1 MKRNRKIILGLASL
15 SLVVPLVSCG
25 SDITSGSANTT
36 ANYGVIIAKPMIVS
50 SGDGSWSWAPV
61 DGASGYIAKIDDGK
75 EFGIGSTTITSNDSK
90 LCYYVQNTDDLT
102 EGKHTIKFAAYKNG
116 NVLSDWTD
124 AYTFYVSN
132 KVNRPQ
138 LSSNLVV
145 SASNY
150 IESVT
155 YDFGNNI
162 TKTVKVSTATR
173 TYYPSIDDLDLD
185 SALEDGKTYVVTCK
199 ITSNGVTSESS
210 NPITCTYSKSK
221 YSAVNKPTINAE
233 KDFVFDSELESPV
246 VTLKLNN
253 KEYVTE
259 LKVNSNTIS
268 YKTVLEKLVSD
279 KQLQEDDLLDKDE
292 LKISLRVSFDN
303 KHYLQSEYSDEISV
317 SLSELGYNDLEIFEN
332 LCNNLNTTFNT
343 TDKVLS
349 VGYNSEY
356 VGYTK
361 LSVKACNEKGEY
373 LSVTKKT
380 IDYKEIAT
388 IDYKDAKKLLLTLTY
403 TRNNHIESKEV
414 TVEVPQKTKSL
425 VYNVVPSSDYFTWS
439 QTGDYDYFEVDV
451 TSNGVT
457 KTYKT
462 LSNYLDYSK
471 IDVDGEISVT
481 VYATKDGNR
490 DLDSKSNSITVKRN
504 SPVTSLYVKDGYVNL
519 SKDMK
524 LTLVY
529 QNGNKDTYSY
539 REYGTN
545 QYSISN
551 VKEIRATMQGD
562 SYTLINSKETTFAIN
577 SINTLKYEILDAKY
591 LVLSDYEDPR
601 GLVSSSYL
609 KYFEY
614 DEALQKYKFNIAE
627 SQLSSLRFSG
637 MSSEYLYPSSDN
649 EVIDFTINFRYAPS
663 VSILNESNKDISEI
677 IYEPNSKY
685 YGNYDI
691 CIKKYNEVDQEY
703 ETFID
708 TRVADEY
715 YDLRSL
721 EEGKYQISIRTSGN
735 GYVCAGAYTTITYYA
750 NTSNIIENVNYMISD
765 NSTGAGYYY
774 KYCSAYTRIDLVQN
788 GLTYTSRLTN
798 GYSSSTVST
807 NSIDLTGS
815 GYKSLT
821 ITASNSQENV
831 YYKFIPYK
839 TYSLSE
845 VSINSPHSY
854 SFYVYNV
861 DTYKANPYKCIM
873 DNVLCGY
880 YTDKYGKLNYQSTS
894 GVVSGNVDY
903 KFRTINVENVNST
916 TFDVSKYVG
925 KLPYYKSNT
934 SISKVVVDESKNLYD
949 YLNSITAFASEKYVW
964 KYQKVAS
971 DGETEDTRWYDLT
984 SDVNIDSVKKLR
996 IDESYVEYLEDGL
1009 KGESV
1014 KYTLYKDST
1023 LKVTYTENYNYP
1035 SGLTGKYNLYGDDYK
1050 WNYVDEQ
1057 NGIICIKNL
1066 TTSEDRYYVLNEDYT
1081 ISLYVPEIPS
1091 SANTYTINEYLLEEN
1106 SSSLNLSEEEIEKL
1120 SQVKFVTFDNYVIR
1134 YVGDEVCEVLSVD
1147 KIDTSTTYLDS
1158 YEFYLTYN
1166 VYDEDY
1172 NRNVC
1177 KTVRVWIL
1185 PTSYD
1190 SEYNKIENTWIIK

>member
-1 MKRNRKIILGLASL
+1 MKKNRKIILGLASL
-15 SLVVPLVSCG
+15 SLVVPLASCG
-25 SDITSGSANTT
+25 SDISGGSANPT
-36 ANYGVIIAKPMIVS
+36 ANYEVVLAKPMIVS
-50 SGDGSWSWAPV
+50 SGDASWSWAPV
-61 DGASGYIAKIDDGK
+61 EGASGYVAKIDDGK

-145 SASNY
+145 SANNY

-162 TKTVKVSTATR
+162 TKTVKVSTATK

-199 ITSNGVTSESS
+199 ITSNGVSSESS

-221 YSAVNKPTINAE
+221 YNAINKPTINAE
-233 KDFVFDSELESPV
+233 KNFVFDSELENPV
-246 VTLKLNN
+246 VTLKVNN

-259 LKVNSNTIS
+259 LKANSNTIS

-303 KHYLQSEYSDEISV
+303 KHYIQSEYSDEISV
-317 SLSELGYNDLEIFEN
+317 SLSELGYNDLEIFED

-388 IDYKDAKKLLLTLTY
+388 IDYKDAKKLVLTLTY
-403 TRNNHIESKEV
+403 TRNNHIESKEI
-414 TVEVPQKTKSL
+414 TIEVPQKTKSL
-425 VYNVVPSSDYFTWS
+425 VYNVVPSSDYFIWS
-439 QTGDYDYFEVDV
+439 KTGDCDYFEVDV

-462 LSNYLDYSK
+462 LSNRLDYSK

-481 VYATKDGNR
+481 VYAAKDGNR
-490 DLDSKSNSITVKRN
+490 DLDSKSNSITVRR
-504 SPVTSLYVKDGYVNL
+504 STPVTSLYVKDGYVNL
-519 SKDMK
+519 SENMK
-524 LTLVY
+524 LTLVD
-529 QNGNKDTYSY
+529 QNGQKYTHSYS
-539 REYGTN
+539 EYGTN
-545 QYSISN
+545 QYSISGI
-551 VKEIRATMQGD
+551 KEIRATMQGD

-577 SINTLKYEILDAKY
+577 SITTLKYEILDSKY
-591 LVLSDYEDPR
+591 LVLSDYKDPR
-601 GLVSSSYL
+601 NLVSSSYS

-614 DEALQKYKFNIAE
+614 DETLEKYKFNVAE

-637 MSSEYLYPSSDN
+637 MSSEYLKLSSDN
-649 EVIDFTINFRYAPS
+649 EVIDFTIDFKYAPS
-663 VSILNESNKDISEI
+663 VSITTNSSNDVSI
-677 IYEPNSKY
+677 IYYEPVSKY

-691 CIKKYNEVDQEY
+691 YIKKYNEENQEY
-703 ETFID
+703 EAFID
-708 TRVADEY
+708 TRVADMY
-715 YDLRSL
+715 YDLRNL
-721 EEGKYQISIRTSGN
+721 EEGKYQVSIRTSGN

-750 NTSNIIENVNYMISD
+750 NTSNIIEDVNYLVSD
-765 NSTGAGYYY
+765 NHSSSYTYS
-774 KYCSAYTRIDLVQN
+774 SAYTRIDLVQN
-788 GLTYTSRLTN
+788 GLTYTSKLN
-798 GYSSSTVST
+798 GYSSSSVYY
-807 NSIDLTGS
+807 NYIDLKNS
-815 GYKSLT
+815 GYTSLS
-821 ITASNSQENV
+821 ITASNSQANV
-831 YYKFIPYK
+831 YYKVIPYK

-880 YTDKYGKLNYQSTS
+880 YTNNSGKLCYQSTS
-894 GVVSGNVDY
+894 GEVSGKVNY
-903 KFRTINVENVNST
+903 KFRTINVENVKST
-916 TFDVSKYVG
+916 TLDVSKYVG
-925 KLPYYKSNT
+925 RLPYNKYNT
-934 SISKVVVDESKNLYD
+934 SISQVVVDESKNLYD
-949 YLNSITAFASEKYVW
+949 YLNSITAFSSDKYVW
-964 KYQKVAS
+964 KYQKVTS

-1009 KGESV
+1009 NSESV

-1023 LKVTYTENYNYP
+1023 LKVTYTETYDYP
-1035 SGLTGKYNLYGDDYK
+1035 SGLTGKYNVYGDDYT

-1066 TTSEDRYYVLNEDYT
+1066 TTHEDRYYVLKEDFT

-1091 SANTYTINEYLLEEN
+1091 SANTYTINEYLLQED

-1120 SQVKFVTFDNYVIR
+1120 NQVKFVTFDDYVIR
-1134 YVGDEVCEVLSVD
+1134 YVGDEVCEVFSVD
-1147 KIDTSTTYLDS
+1147 KIDTSTEYLDS
-1158 YEFYLTYN
+1158 YEFSLTYYI
-1166 VYDEDY
+1166 YDEDY
-1172 NRNVC
+1172 KRNVS

-1190 SEYNKIENTWIIK
+1190 SDYNKIENTWSIK